1 MSHRRTAPVGRP
13 ARRRRARVAATA
25 LTAVAGLALTAC
37 AGPSVD
43 GAGSAATSGAEETA
57 VDWSTVE
64 PASEITWWSNH
75 PGTSQAIEQ
84 ELIDRFEAENPDI
97 TVNLVT
103 AGANYDEVAQR
114 FQAASQ
120 TDELPDL
127 VIASD
132 VWWFRYHLNDQ
143 ILPLDDVLDHVEAD
157 ADDFQ
162 PALYADYEYDDQH
175 WAVPYAR
182 STPLFYYN
190 KDMWAAAGLPDRG
203 PETWAELEEWDASL
217 TAQVPDGG
225 TTLGLST
232 GPSWGAW
239 WFENMIWG
247 QGGAYS
253 DGFDLTLDSDE
264 AIAGGQFLHEL
275 FHETGVASLSAD
287 DAMVDFSSGLV
298 ASTIGSTGSLK
309 GALDA
314 ASFEVG
320 TAYLPD
326 GPDGGGTP
334 TGGTGLAIPSSRSPE
349 QQLAAAMFLAFLT
362 NTDNTA
368 YFSQNT
374 GYMPVRTS
382 AVESDTMKAIYAQT
396 PQFRTAVD
404 QLADRA
410 RIQDDVRVFVP
421 GADALLNEAIEQIV
435 IEGTDPATA
444 FESITPRIET
454 AYSENVEPY
463 L

>member
-1 MSHRRTAPVGRP
+1 MFEPL
-13 ARRRRARVAATA
+13 ARRRRRPALILGALAAAGA
-25 LTAVAGLALTAC
+25 LTLTAAC
-37 AGPSVD
+37 STPTVGIQAEAAGTT
-43 GAGSAATSGAEETA
+43 SADD
-57 VDWSTVE
+57 VDWSGVT

-75 PGTSQAIEQ
+75 PGSSQKVEE
-84 ELIDRFEAENPDI
+84 ELIRRFEAENPDI
-97 TVNLVT
+97 KVKLVT

-120 TDELPDL
+120 TSELPDL

-143 ILPLDDVLDHVEAD
+143 ILALDEVFEAIDAD
-157 ADDFQ
+157 AADFN
-162 PALYADYEYDDQH
+162 PALYGDYEYDGAH
-175 WAVPYAR
+175 WAAPYAR

-203 PETWAELEEWDASL
+203 PETWAEFAQWGAQLD
-217 TAQVPDGG
+217 AQVPADSAP
-225 TTLGLST
+225 LGLAT
-232 GPSWGAW
+232 GTSWAAW

-247 QGGAYS
+247 HGGEYS
-253 DGFDLTLDSDE
+253 DGWDTTLTSPE
-264 AIAGGQFLHEL
+264 ALEAGEFLRDL
-275 FHETGVASLSAD
+275 FHGSKVATVST
-287 DAMVDFSSGLV
+287 DANADFSAGVV
-298 ASTIGSTGSLK
+298 AATIGSTGSLK
-309 GALDA
+309 GILDA

-334 TGGTGLAIPSSRSPE
+334 TGGTGLAIPSSRPVE
-349 QQLAAAMFLAFLT
+349 NQLAAATFLKFLT
-362 NTDNTA
+362 STDSTA

-382 AVESDTMKAIYAQT
+382 AVESEDMKAVYAAT

-410 RIQDDVRVFVP
+410 RSQDWIRVFVP
-421 GADALLNEAIEQIV
+421 GADQILTEAIEQIV
-435 IEGTDPATA
+435 LKGVDPQTA
-444 FESITPRIET
+444 FEGITPQLET
-454 AYSENVEPY
+454 AYRENVEPY

>member
-1 MSHRRTAPVGRP
+1 MSHSLS
-13 ARRRRARVAATA
+13 RRRRPAVVGALAAVAA
-25 LTAVAGLALTAC
+25 LAVTAC
-37 AGPSVD
+37 AGPSV
-43 GAGSAATSGAEETA
+43 GAESTATEKADA
-57 VDWSTVE
+57 VDWSQVE

-75 PGTSQAIEQ
+75 PGQSQAVEE
-84 ELIDRFEAENPDI
+84 ELIKRFNVEHPEI

-143 ILPLDDVLDHVEAD
+143 IMPLDDVFEHLDAD
-157 ADDFQ
+157 ADDFN
-162 PALYADYEYDDQH
+162 PALYGDYEYDDQH
-175 WAVPYAR
+175 WAAPYAR

-203 PETWAELEEWDASL
+203 PKTWDELQEWS
-217 TAQVPDGG
+217 TALQGQVPQGG
-225 TTLGLST
+225 SALGLST

-253 DGFDLTLDSDE
+253 DGFDLTLDSKE
-264 AIAGGQFLHEL
+264 SVEGGQFLSDL
-275 FHETGVASLSAD
+275 FHSSGVATLSAD
-287 DAMVDFSSGLV
+287 DAMKDFSAGLI

-314 ASFEVG
+314 APFEVG

-349 QQLAAAMFLAFLT
+349 QQLAAAMFLQFIT
-362 NTDNTA
+362 NTENTA

-382 AVESDTMKAIYAQT
+382 AVESDTMKALYEQT

-404 QLADRA
+404 QLADKA
-410 RIQDDVRVFVP
+410 RSQDDVRVFVP
-421 GADALLNEAIEQIV
+421 GADALLNEAIEKIV
-435 IEGTDPATA
+435 IEGTDPKTA
-444 FESITPRIET
+444 FEAVTPQLET
-454 AYSENVEPY
+454 AYRENVEPY

>member
-1 MSHRRTAPVGRP
+1 MSEPLAS
-13 ARRRRARVAATA
+13 RRRRPALILGALAAVGA
-25 LTAVAGLALTAC
+25 LTLTAAC
-37 AGPSVD
+37 STPTVGAEAKPAG
-43 GAGSAATSGAEETA
+43 ATSTPG
-57 VDWSTVE
+57 VDWSSVT

-75 PGTSQAIEQ
+75 PGSSQKVEE
-84 ELIDRFEAENPDI
+84 ELIRRFEAENPDI
-97 TVNLVT
+97 KVKLVT

-127 VIASD
+127 VISSD

-143 ILPLDDVLDHVEAD
+143 IMALDDVFEHLD
-157 ADDFQ
+157 ADTADFV
-162 PALYADYEYDDQH
+162 PTLYGDYEYDGSH
-175 WAVPYAR
+175 WAAPYAR

-190 KDMWAAAGLPDRG
+190 KAMWAAAGLPDRG
-203 PETWAELEEWDASL
+203 PKTWAELEEWSPALRGQIPADSAPL
-217 TAQVPDGG
+217 GMQTG
-225 TTLGLST
+225 T
-232 GPSWGAW
+232 SWAAW

-247 QGGAYS
+247 HGGQYS
-253 DGFDLTLDSDE
+253 DSWDTTLTSPE
-264 AIAGGQFLHEL
+264 ALEAGEFLRDL
-275 FHETGVASLSAD
+275 FHGSKVATVSTDSNAD
-287 DAMVDFSSGLV
+287 FAGGLV
-298 ASTIGSTGSLK
+298 AATIGSTGSLK
-309 GALDA
+309 GILDA

-334 TGGTGLAIPSSRSPE
+334 TGGTGLAIPSSRPVE
-349 QQLAAAMFLAFLT
+349 NQLAAAMFLEFLT
-362 NTDNTA
+362 STDSTA

-382 AVESDTMKAIYAQT
+382 AVESDEMKKVYAST

-410 RIQDDVRVFVP
+410 RSQDWIRVFVP
-421 GADALLNEAIEQIV
+421 GADKILTEAIEQIV
-435 IEGTDPATA
+435 LKGEDPKAA
-444 FESITPRIET
+444 FEAITPQLER